1 MVRFKPGLEGLW
13 MLKGKIIVGKERGVS
28 SLCFWSRAWQS
39 GAVTFVT
46 DGEPVGVIDMRV
58 FDSGLS

>member
-1 MVRFKPGLEGLW
+1 

-58 FDSGLS
+58 FDSVLS